1 MERTPTATAPEMTIA
16 DDLLIGAEAIA
27 VFLYG
32 SAGTKELRDVYRNP
46 FGFSFFKHGNAI
58 AGLKSTIRAEVHEA
72 QRAAAEK
79 RRQMKKAEPRVVVK
93 RRRRVRPIQ
102 QQVAAE

>member
-16 DDLLIGAEAIA
+16 DDLLIGAQAIA

-58 AGLKSTIRAEVHEA
+58 AGLRARSA
-72 QRAAAEK
+72 PKCTK
-79 RRQMKKAEPRVVVK
+79 RSAPPR
-93 RRRRVRPIQ
+93 RNDAR
-102 QQVAAE
+102 

>member
-46 FGFSFFKHGNAI
+46 D
-58 AGLKSTIRAEVHEA
+58 
-72 QRAAAEK
+72 
-79 RRQMKKAEPRVVVK
+79 
-93 RRRRVRPIQ
+93 
-102 QQVAAE
+102 